1 MSLSEMGD
9 AMLQIGAHDAMNF
22 DGGGSTTMVVAG
34 KVVNRPSDAA
44 GERAV
49 GSALIVVVDGSTDRH

>member
-1 MSLSEMGD
+1 
-9 AMLQIGAHDAMNF
+9 MNF

-34 KVVNRPSDAA
+34 KVVNMPSDAA

-49 GSALIVVVDGSTDRH
+49 GNALMVVKRK